1 MACVW
6 KHISLRSPYWFAR
19 YTDATGRRVNRSTKQ
34 TKNADA
40 KKVAEGWE
48 AAAKAARKHELTRAA
63 STKVLDELMKQSGMG
78 TFHESSISDFLL
90 GWLKQREAA
99 GYSPATAKRYKSQID
114 GLISFLGPNRAKG
127 SVASLTATEIEEWR
141 DAETESG
148 KSAKTVNLGLG
159 TIRAA
164 LAEAMSK
171 GFVTKNEAK
180 AAKLVRGETDERKP
194 FTPEELKS
202 LMRTDNLEWRGMI
215 ALGCHTGMRL
225 TDAANLT
232 WASIDRAAKTI
243 SYTPQKTKKKIVV
256 AMHDEL
262 VTTLGEL
269 TQGVGKAPL
278 FPSLSGG
285 KPGSAGGLSNQFAA
299 IMKNTGVVAILGEK
313 KTGKGRQTR
322 DKSFHSLRHT
332 FVSRL
337 ANADISRDVRKK
349 MAGHAS
355 DRAHDN
361 YTHLE
366 LAAQRAALAKI
377 EAIG

>member
-6 KHISLRSPYWFAR
+6 KHPSLKTKYWIAR
-19 YTDATGRRVNRSTKQ
+19 FTDATGRRVNRSTKQ
-34 TKNADA
+34 TDRKKAQAIADS
-40 KKVAEGWE
+40 WE
-48 AAAKAARKHELTRAA
+48 KARGLATKHELTRAA
-63 STKVLDELMKQSGMG
+63 ATKVLSELMEQVGMG
-78 TFHESSISDFLL
+78 TFHESSIADFLR
-90 GWLKQREAA
+90 GWLKQREAD

-114 GLISFLGPNRAKG
+114 GVIAFLGPNRSKG

-148 KSAKTVNLGLG
+148 KSAKTVNLGIG

-164 LAEAMSK
+164 LAEAMNK

-194 FTPEELKS
+194 FTPEELKA
-202 LMRTDNLEWRGMI
+202 LIRTDNLEWRRMI

-232 WASIDRAAKTI
+232 WGSIDQETKTI
-243 SYTPQKTKKKIVV
+243 SFTPQKTKKKIVV
-256 AMHDEL
+256 AMHEEL
-262 VTTLGEL
+262 VTTLGKL
-269 TQGVGKAPL
+269 TRGIGKAPL
-278 FPSLSGG
+278 FPSLHGR
-285 KPGSAGGLSNQFAA
+285 KPGSSGGLSNQFAA
-299 IMKNTGVVAILGEK
+299 IMKTTGVLATLGVEK
-313 KTGKGRQTR
+313 EGKGRQTR

-355 DRAHDN
+355 DRAHDH